1 MKTKFGIVG
10 CGFLG
15 NIVADAWKN
24 GLLPDY
30 ELVGVTSRTRASAE
44 KTAETVGCA
53 VCDDVDALLA
63 LEPEYIVETASV
75 EAVRAMAVPVL
86 KRGVNLVIISIGA
99 FADLDFYEQ
108 VKAAAVEGGAKVHLA
123 SGAIGGFDVLQT
135 VTLMAEAQKLAETA
149 GIETHTGAKGFRNT
163 PVWAD
168 HLLTDTEK
176 TTVFT
181 GNAKQAIATFPRRV
195 NVAVATSLATTGPEI
210 TEKLLAM
217 AGGADGAAR
226 ALRREG
232 VTSDLLSAALQRQSG
247 RGRPG
252 KAPPQGMSPRA
263 QVLFAAAAR
272 YAYHQYGLT
281 PVFVAVEKHLD
292 PGAGQMA
299 ARGLDIPCY
308 FLNDAGSA
316 GTIIGAL
323 SRMEIVVS
331 MRLHALI
338 FAAGQGIPLA
348 GVVYDPKVSAFL
360 RYIGQEQF
368 VDLAELTGQ
377 NLCAMMD
384 QCVAQ
389 AAHPEAQ
396 AAAVRN
402 LQAMEQKNVEVARRL
417 LKG

>member
-15 NIVADAWKN
+15 GIVANAWKN

-195 NVAVATSLATTGPEI
+195 NVAVANSLIGRDSFQEVDITGVTMHSVPGWVGDDHCITAEI
-210 TEKLLAM
+210 
-217 AGGADGAAR
+217 
-226 ALRREG
+226 EG
-232 VTSDLLSAALQRQSG
+232 VKAVVDICSSTSAIAGWSVVALL
-247 RGRPG
+247 
-252 KAPPQGMSPRA
+252 
-263 QVLFAAAAR
+263 
-272 YAYHQYGLT
+272 
-281 PVFVAVEKHLD
+281 
-292 PGAGQMA
+292 
-299 ARGLDIPCY
+299 
-308 FLNDAGSA
+308 
-316 GTIIGAL
+316 
-323 SRMEIVVS
+323 
-331 MRLHALI
+331 
-338 FAAGQGIPLA
+338 
-348 GVVYDPKVSAFL
+348 
-360 RYIGQEQF
+360 
-368 VDLAELTGQ
+368 
-377 NLCAMMD
+377 
-384 QCVAQ
+384 
-389 AAHPEAQ
+389 
-396 AAAVRN
+396 RN
-402 LQAMEQKNVEVARRL
+402 LSSPVCFY
-417 LKG
+417 

>member
-86 KRGVNLVIISIGA
+86 KKGVNLVIISIGA

-135 VTLMAEAQKLAETA
+135 VTLMAQAQGLPETA

-163 PVWAD
+163 PVWAE

-210 TEKLLAM
+210 WADTDGTVDIFV
-217 AGGADGAAR
+217 AGVGSGGTITGVGEY
-226 ALRREG
+226 LRSR
-232 VTSDLLSAALQRQSG
+232 
-247 RGRPG
+247 RPDV
-252 KAPPQGMSPRA
+252 QI
-263 QVLFAAAAR
+263 
-272 YAYHQYGLT
+272 
-281 PVFVAVEKHLD
+281 VAVEPASSPVLSGGTPGPHAIQGI
-292 PGAGQMA
+292 GAGFVPQA
-299 ARGLDIPCY
+299 LDTGIY
-308 FLNDAGSA
+308 DEIIQVEDQDALAMG
-316 GTIIGAL
+316 G
-323 SRMEIVVS
+323 
-331 MRLHALI
+331 RLGRLE
-338 FAAGQGIPLA
+338 GVLVGISS
-348 GVVYDPKVSAFL
+348 G
-360 RYIGQEQF
+360 
-368 VDLAELTGQ
+368 
-377 NLCAMMD
+377 
-384 QCVAQ
+384 
-389 AAHPEAQ
+389 
-396 AAAVRN
+396 AAVWAAVQ
-402 LQAMEQKNVEVARRL
+402 LARRPENRGKTIVAL
-417 LKG
+417 LPDTGEHYLSTPMYGD

>member
-44 KTAETVGCA
+44 KLAAEVGCP
-53 VCDDVDALLA
+53 VCDDVDALLT
-63 LEPEYIVETASV
+63 LQPEYIVETASV

-86 KRGVNLVIISIGA
+86 KNGVNLVIISIGA
-99 FADLDFYEQ
+99 FADLDFYGQ

-195 NVAVATSLATTGPEI
+195 NVAVATSLATIGPEI
-210 TEKLLAM
+210 TGVTMHSVPGWVGDDHCITAEI
-217 AGGADGAAR
+217 
-226 ALRREG
+226 EG
-232 VTSDLLSAALQRQSG
+232 VKAVVDICSSTSAIAGWSVVALL
-247 RGRPG
+247 
-252 KAPPQGMSPRA
+252 
-263 QVLFAAAAR
+263 
-272 YAYHQYGLT
+272 
-281 PVFVAVEKHLD
+281 
-292 PGAGQMA
+292 
-299 ARGLDIPCY
+299 
-308 FLNDAGSA
+308 
-316 GTIIGAL
+316 
-323 SRMEIVVS
+323 
-331 MRLHALI
+331 
-338 FAAGQGIPLA
+338 
-348 GVVYDPKVSAFL
+348 
-360 RYIGQEQF
+360 
-368 VDLAELTGQ
+368 
-377 NLCAMMD
+377 
-384 QCVAQ
+384 
-389 AAHPEAQ
+389 
-396 AAAVRN
+396 RN
-402 LQAMEQKNVEVARRL
+402 LSSPVCFY
-417 LKG
+417 